1 MPLSNAERQRRWRDK
16 RTALA
21 DEAKKTRNWQ
31 LDLLVKDRIQRDV
44 LLPKERRLAVQL
56 LVKSAD
62 AEDDAEMLA
71 WLRART
77 RGAALSASLAATARG
92 TYPRSANARDASL
105 GAAAAP
111 APGIAGGVEGA
122 SVAGLAY
129 GRSRSAPSPNA
140 TKGER

>member
-21 DEAKKTRNWQ
+21 HEAKKTRNWQ

-62 AEDDAEMLA
+62 AEDDAELLA
-71 WLRART
+71 WLRAR
-77 RGAALSASLAATARG
+77 
-92 TYPRSANARDASL
+92 
-105 GAAAAP
+105 
-111 APGIAGGVEGA
+111 I
-122 SVAGLAY
+122 
-129 GRSRSAPSPNA
+129 
-140 TKGER
+140 